1 MELREPLKTPK
12 GDRSSVVGLVQPW
25 ELFAKRQLPRIAVN
39 SKGKIFL
46 IEVAEIVAVHSQGNY
61 ASVRCRSSLYLLRET
76 LGSIA
81 VKLKPY
87 GFIQIHRSVLVNA
100 LLVDEVWPLST
111 GEYGLRLR
119 NGGEYVVTRRYRD
132 NLKHLAYVW
141 LGSERVF
148 SSARMELYGG
158 SNFGW
163 GIGNASEP
171 RWCLKPMSRCGTA
184 PSSPE
189 TVVRL
194 FINSA
199 APVARYFSCSCT
211 MNLRRSP

>member
-1 MELREPLKTPK
+1 MVPVIVRQQPTHHRLSVSTSMDNKNTIVPVESKLDGSPASATEMELREPTS
-12 GDRSSVVGLVQPW
+12 RNECSSAVGVVQQW
-25 ELFAKRQLPRIAVN
+25 ELPAQRQLPRIAVN
-39 SKGKIFL
+39 AKGRIFF

-61 ASVRCRSSLYLLRET
+61 ASLRCQSSLYLLRES

-100 LLVDEVWPLST
+100 VLVDEVWPLST

-141 LGSERVF
+141 LGSGRIF
-148 SSARMELYGG
+148 S
-158 SNFGW
+158 
-163 GIGNASEP
+163 P
-171 RWCLKPMSRCGTA
+171 
-184 PSSPE
+184 
-189 TVVRL
+189 
-194 FINSA
+194 
-199 APVARYFSCSCT
+199 APVE
-211 MNLRRSP
+211 

>member
-1 MELREPLKTPK
+1 MGGQKGDWHEHEERFFQSSGMVPVIVLQQPTHHRLSVSTSMDNKNTIVPVESKLDGSPASATEMELREPTSRNE
-12 GDRSSVVGLVQPW
+12 GSSAVGVVQQW
-25 ELFAKRQLPRIAVN
+25 ELPAKRQLPRIAVN
-39 SKGKIFL
+39 AKGRIFF

-61 ASVRCRSSLYLLRET
+61 ASLRCQSSLYLLRES

-100 LLVDEVWPLST
+100 VLVDEVWPLST

-141 LGSERVF
+141 LGSGRIF
-148 SSARMELYGG
+148 S
-158 SNFGW
+158 
-163 GIGNASEP
+163 P
-171 RWCLKPMSRCGTA
+171 
-184 PSSPE
+184 
-189 TVVRL
+189 
-194 FINSA
+194 
-199 APVARYFSCSCT
+199 APVE
-211 MNLRRSP
+211 

>member
-39 SKGKIFL
+39 SKGKIFF

-148 SSARMELYGG
+148 SSARVE
-158 SNFGW
+158 
-163 GIGNASEP
+163 
-171 RWCLKPMSRCGTA
+171 
-184 PSSPE
+184 
-189 TVVRL
+189 
-194 FINSA
+194 
-199 APVARYFSCSCT
+199 
-211 MNLRRSP
+211 